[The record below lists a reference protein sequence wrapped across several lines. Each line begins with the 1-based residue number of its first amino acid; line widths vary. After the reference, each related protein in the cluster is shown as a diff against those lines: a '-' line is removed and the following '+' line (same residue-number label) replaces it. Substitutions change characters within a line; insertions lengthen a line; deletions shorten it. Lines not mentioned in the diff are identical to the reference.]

1 MTAGAACPVDS
12 WAVLSMWRW
21 APEPQEQG
29 KVLLTLD
36 LGKFSESE
44 IFVLLDNFVIFLTS
58 FLVLGSGAPV
68 GSFS

>member
-1 MTAGAACPVDS
+1 
-12 WAVLSMWRW
+12 MWRW

-29 KVLLTLD
+29 KVLLTHD

-44 IFVLLDNFVIFLTS
+44 IFVLLDNFVIFLTI